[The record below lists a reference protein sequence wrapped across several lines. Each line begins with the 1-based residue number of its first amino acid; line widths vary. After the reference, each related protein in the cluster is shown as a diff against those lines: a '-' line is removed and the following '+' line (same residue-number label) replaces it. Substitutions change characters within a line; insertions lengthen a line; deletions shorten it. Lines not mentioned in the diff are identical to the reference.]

1 MAYQNL
7 ATGVAWGSG
16 YTALSLSFAY
26 DSRRTGADMQ
36 YKLRLTVD
44 AFDTGH
50 YFGYPIYATIKL
62 DGSEQVTGAT
72 VKGANP
78 SSWASPIVYET
89 GWLTVADRPTG
100 SVVATFQVYSGSGSN
115 RTETYAYSLP
125 VIQAASILTVSSG
138 TLGVEQVL
146 TVTRYDSGFTH
157 TITAACGTA
166 SVTVASKS
174 AALSIKFTP
183 PIEWASQA
191 PNGPTVAVKYT
202 IDTYGGST
210 KLGSNT
216 VTVSCKIPDS
226 VVPTVSMAV
235 SDPTGNK
242 DHYGA
247 FIQSQSKAK
256 VDLTAKGAYGS
267 TITAYQII
275 VGGSESTTNGAT
287 FDLPDSGKVAVTCK
301 VTDSRG
307 RSATVTA
314 ELSVTAYKPPTVS
327 VATHYRCDAEG
338 NEVPDGA
345 YAYVEVAA
353 EIASVAGMNTA
364 ALSVAYRVKGSTS
377 WTTTALAET
386 TSAVIPASPQK
397 AYEIKAIC
405 VDDFLTRE
413 SVIRVLGIAYV
424 DWQWDPVTHAIS
436 IGQLAVDPNTFA
448 VAVAALFKGTVT
460 IEQSPTSDTDAVNK
474 GYIESRI
481 QCGWFDPGEIAANG
495 WQDYTLTFPKP
506 FPKTPRV
513 LVSVYSNTTSQG
525 YTKLAV
531 VVQQQMAAG
540 FVLRFISGYD
550 YALHPTINWIAMIE
564 D

>member
-16 YTALSLSFAY
+16 YTALSLSIDY
-26 DSRRTGADMQ
+26 DSRRSGADMQ
-36 YKLRLTVD
+36 YKLRITVD

-62 DGSEQVTGAT
+62 DGVEKVTGAS

-78 SSWASPIVYET
+78 SNWSSPIVYET
-89 GWLTVADRPTG
+89 GWLTVADKPTG
-100 SVVATFQVYSGSGSN
+100 SVVATFQIYGGSGST
-115 RTETYAYSLP
+115 RAETYTYSLP
-125 VIQAASILTVSSG
+125 VIQAASTLAVSAG
-138 TLGVEQVL
+138 TLGVEQAL
-146 TVTRYDSGFTH
+146 TVTRYDSGFSH

-202 IDTYGGST
+202 IDTYDGST

-216 VTVSCKIPDS
+216 VTVSCKIPGS

-247 FIQSQSKAK
+247 FVQSQSKAK

-267 TITAYQII
+267 TITGYQIT

-307 RSATVTA
+307 RSATATA
-314 ELSVTAYKPPTVS
+314 EIPVTAYKPPTVS
-327 VATHYRCDAEG
+327 VATHYRCDADG
-338 NEVPDGA
+338 NDAPEGA
-345 YAYVEVAA
+345 YAYVAVSF
-353 EIASVAGMNTA
+353 EIAAVAGMNTA
-364 ALSVAYRVKGSTS
+364 ALSIAYRVKGTSS
-377 WTTTALAET
+377 WTTKALSGT
-386 TSAVIPASPQK
+386 TSAVIPASAQK

-424 DWQWDPVTHAIS
+424 DWQWDPVNHAIS

-448 VAVAALFKGTVT
+448 VAVATLLKGKVT
-460 IEQSPTSDTDAVNK
+460 IEQSPEADTDAVNK
-474 GYIESRI
+474 GYLESRI

-506 FPKTPRV
+506 FSKTPRV

-540 FVLRFISGYD
+540 FVLRFINGYD
-550 YALHPTINWIAMIE
+550 YALHPTINWIAMIA